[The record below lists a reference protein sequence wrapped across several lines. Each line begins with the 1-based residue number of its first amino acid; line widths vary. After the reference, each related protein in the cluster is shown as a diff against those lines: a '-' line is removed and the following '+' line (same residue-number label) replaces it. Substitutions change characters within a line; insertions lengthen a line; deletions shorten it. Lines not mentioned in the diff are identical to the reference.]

1 MQEQG
6 PAITVSG
13 VTRRFGAITAVSD
26 VSFEVKDGEIFG
38 LLGHNG
44 AGKTTLIRLINGL
57 LSPDQGSIRTLG
69 NDPTTAGNRVRRR
82 TGVLTEYPAL
92 DQYLTPAENLGVY
105 AAIHGL
111 DREFTR
117 AQTHRL
123 LQRFGLNPDAK
134 EPARSLSAGL
144 KQRVALAR
152 ALVHDPDL
160 LLLDEP
166 TSNLDPLAARGVRD
180 LVLELSR
187 EHGRTVLLS
196 THNLAEAQELCD
208 RVAIMWRGQLLAVG
222 SVAEL
227 APSGGTSSVHL
238 ELDAPEAGLRIA
250 QEHSQISP
258 PALLADGRTIEV
270 RLERQNVAKLVAAL
284 VEAGIGVE
292 AVVPQHPSLEDIYVS
307 THARIGTDDQKV
319 TA

>member
-1 MQEQG
+1 VNPLE
-6 PAITVSG
+6 PAIVVDN
-13 VTRRFGAITAVSD
+13 VTRRFGAITAVD
-26 VSFEVKDGEIFG
+26 GVSFSVQPGEIFG

-57 LSPDQGSIRTLG
+57 FRPDSGQIHTLG
-69 NDPTTAGNRVRRR
+69 HDPTLAGDRVRRR

-111 DREFTR
+111 DRAFSR
-117 AQTHRL
+117 AQTVRL
-123 LQRFGLNPDAK
+123 LTRFGLNPDAK

-152 ALVHDPDL
+152 ALVHDPEL

-208 RVAIMWRGQLLAVG
+208 RVAIMWRGRLLAVG

-227 APSGGTSSVHL
+227 APQGGTSAVHVQV
-238 ELDAPEAGLRIA
+238 DAPEL
-250 QEHSQISP
+250 
-258 PALLADGRTIEV
+258 ALEVAERHAALTDPQLLSDGRTVEV
-270 RLERQNVAKLVAAL
+270 RLDRADVAAL
-284 VEAGIGVE
+284 VADLVGAGVAVE
-292 AVVPQHPSLEDIYVS
+292 AVIPQHPSLEDIYVAAHS
-307 THARIGTDDQKV
+307 LLGTDQKV